1 MIQNTNK
8 KRSYFIRL
16 LQGEI
21 SLSITFWLWYVF
33 LSFLINILIDYS
45 INESFIIYLYI
56 IIFLYSI
63 FIFISV
69 QRSASKYIGNKLWSF
84 LAKLIISI
92 NLLFTLFTSYELL
105 KINFLEDY
113 AIKNE
118 INNLKDSL
126 PLKVDSFSYLIDIN
140 INDKSIY
147 YIYQLN
153 DIDIKKKFNIN
164 KFKSQVQN
172 SLCENE
178 NTLKLLKKD
187 YILDY
192 LYIDKDKNEITKI
205 QTNKNKCGKSIYDI
219 EILKEILKNE

>member
-1 MIQNTNK
+1 MIENISK
-8 KRSYFIRL
+8 EKAYFIRL

-21 SLSITFWLWYVF
+21 SLSITFWLWFIF
-33 LSFLINILIDYS
+33 LSLIINILIDNS
-45 INESFIIYLYI
+45 LNESLIINFYI
-56 IIFLYSI
+56 INFLYSI
-63 FIFISV
+63 FIFISI
-69 QRSASKYIGNKLWSF
+69 QRSASKYKGNKLWSF

-92 NLLFTLFTSYELL
+92 NLLFTLFTSYALL
-105 KINFLEDY
+105 KIHFFEDY

-147 YIYQLN
+147 YIYQLK
-153 DIDIKKKFNIN
+153 DIDIKTKFNLN

-187 YILDY
+187 YILEY
-192 LYIDKDKNEITKI
+192 LYIDKDKNKITKI
-205 QTNKNKCGKSIYDI
+205 KTNKDECGKNIYDMEI
-219 EILKEILKNE
+219 LREILKYE